1 MAVREEDVGDEQA
14 IGKIKTAFPW
24 LSLLE
29 SSGSTSAMDTTRVEG
44 TRSALLYQLLNF
56 PGVPMPKRLVAY
68 DLEAGAGSIDGIE
81 CGGKCHV
88 VSNCSFSKLIGPGTR
103 LGWIEAG
110 VTLID
115 SILASGVL
123 ESSGSMNH
131 LSSGIMAHLLGSG
144 AQAAI
149 LAELRTTYAAR
160 ANALCTALKESLPA
174 AAQLLVQPT
183 GGFFVWLLLPC
194 GMMHVRPNA
203 ASHCRVTFY
212 ACLLQWQL
220 IACGFAGVPAELV
233 IGTAMREDFQVT
245 TIPGNA
251 FSPGKTCG
259 SCLRL
264 AFTMYSPPL
273 SPPTNRY
280 EPQLH

>member
-1 MAVREEDVGDEQA
+1 MTATDFLAVDMFRDARLNMVPIATDQNGMRMDSLETEIQLVAAAQRSERVAAAATKSTGGPKPPKSRYGGEYDGLIFLVPTFGNPTGATMPDDRRRRLVHLARRHNLLVLSDDV
-14 IGKIKTAFPW
+14 
-24 LSLLE
+24 
-29 SSGSTSAMDTTRVEG
+29 
-44 TRSALLYQLLNF
+44 YQLLNF

-68 DLEAGAGSIDGIE
+68 DLEAGAGCIDGIE

-183 GGFFVWLLLPC
+183 GGFFAWLLLPEK
-194 GMMHVRPNA
+194 R
-203 ASHCRVTFY
+203 
-212 ACLLQWQL
+212 
-220 IACGFAGVPAELV
+220 
-233 IGTAMREDFQVT
+233 
-245 TIPGNA
+245 
-251 FSPGKTCG
+251 
-259 SCLRL
+259 
-264 AFTMYSPPL
+264 
-273 SPPTNRY
+273 
-280 EPQLH
+280 